1 MTLAERIA
9 HSEARSLEHIFP
21 SNTNPLGNAF
31 GGHIVSLM
39 DKVAAYSAHRFSGGI
54 VVTASIDK
62 LDFNV
67 PIRMGDYVELVARV
81 ESYGRTSLRVR
92 VDVFRVTLGDQT
104 LATTGHFIFVA
115 LDEAGKPRPVLE
127 TVEPSPLETA
137 RP

>member
-1 MTLAERIA
+1 MTLEERLA

-39 DKVAAYSAHRFSGGI
+39 DKIAAYSAHRFSGGA

-62 LDFNV
+62 LDFSV
-67 PIRMGDYVELVARV
+67 PIRMGDFIELVAKV
-81 ESYGRTSLRVR
+81 ESHGRSSMRVR
-92 VDVFRVTLGDQT
+92 VDVYRDNAGESI

-115 LDEAGKPRPVLE
+115 IGADGKPRSVLE
-127 TVEPSPLETA
+127 PVAPRKPA
-137 RP
+137 A